1 MELVTKCDQF
11 KNLKHSRALT
21 IAFTEHGAIMAA
33 GVLNSPRA
41 VQTSVLVV
49 RAFVRMREML
59 AANAELV
66 ARIGELENRVQDHD
80 LSLRSIVAAIR
91 RLAEPEVRPA
101 RRIGFGAD
109 GEGES

>member
-1 MELVTKCDQF
+1 MTSSK
-11 KNLKHSRALT
+11 KLKYSESLPM
-21 IAFTEHGAIMAA
+21 AFTEHGAIMAA

-80 LSLRSIVAAIR
+80 RSLRSIVAAIR
-91 RLAEPEVRPA
+91 RLAEPEARPS

-109 GEGES
+109 GDVES